1 MKTKTLNVTKNKREK
16 AHDFSRGMEAL
27 TKGWVD

>member
-1 MKTKTLNVTKNKREK
+1 MYNFLITKNKREK

-27 TKGWVD
+27 TKGQVD